1 MTLQIP
7 DWSTTELEI
16 MRVGLGFVV
25 IRTFSRMLIFRPA
38 HSFRHPVGL
47 ARVVS
52 LRRLASRTVA
62 RWMQYGAY
70 VGAVCYAAG
79 LLVPFALTYLAVA
92 LVVET
97 TYRSSDGSVD
107 HGDHLLAII
116 LTAQAVATITWNA
129 ADRWNWD
136 LGSLLGSSQ
145 QSTAV
150 WWGIQAI
157 AAVYFTSGLA
167 KVLNTDG
174 RWIGRSTTLL
184 LAGYGRAETERM
196 TAKASSPDG
205 RDAARIA
212 SAERVISALSNQM
225 LLAQCAFAAGLVI
238 ELATPI
244 GLLGE
249 TILMIMGVA
258 LIALHVGNQVLL
270 RLPFPEF
277 QLLVLIYF
285 VNLPR
290 LFL

>member
-25 IRTFSRMLIFRPA
+25 IRTFSRMLIFRPS
-38 HSFRHPVGL
+38 HSFRHPVGI
-47 ARVVS
+47 ARIVN
-52 LRRLASRTVA
+52 LRYVASRRVA

-70 VGAVCYAAG
+70 LAALFYVAG
-79 LLVPFALTYLAVA
+79 LLVPVALTYLAVA
-92 LVVET
+92 LIVET

-107 HGDHLLAII
+107 HGDHLLAIL
-116 LTAQAVATITWNA
+116 LTAQAVATVVWNA
-129 ADRWNWD
+129 ADRWSWD

-145 QSTAV
+145 QATAV
-150 WWGIQAI
+150 WWGVQAI

-167 KVLNTDG
+167 KIVNTDA
-174 RWIGRSTTLL
+174 RWIGRSTMLL

-196 TAKASSPDG
+196 TAKASSADG
-205 RDAARIA
+205 RDGARIQ
-212 SAERVISALSNQM
+212 SAEKLISALSSRL
-225 LLAQCAFAAGLVI
+225 LLAQCVFAGGLII
-238 ELATPI
+238 ELASPI

-249 TILMIMGVA
+249 TILMATGLA

-277 QLLVLIYF
+277 QLLVFIYF
-285 VNLPR
+285 VNVPR